1 MGVMGILASA
11 LAVVLGVSR
20 PAQAQQGREAAPVCP
35 VEVVY
40 SLPHDVRAFTQ
51 GLFFHNGRL
60 YETTGMRG
68 RSRLAELDTA
78 TGEVLRLK
86 PLAPDLFGEGAVAV
100 DGRILWLTWTS
111 GRAQVLGVDDFGQ
124 QGTFSYRGEGW
135 GLTFDG
141 HDLVMSDG
149 SAVLTRRDPGDFSRL
164 GEVVVRDAGRRVDML
179 NELEYAH
186 GLLYANVWRT
196 PFVVVVAPSDGSV
209 LRRLDLRPLYPP
221 SATPREVA
229 NGLAWD
235 EKNRCLLVTGKL
247 WPKMYCIRRAGF
259 PGIP

>member
-1 MGVMGILASA
+1 MSASA
-11 LAVVLGVSR
+11 LAAALFVSC
-20 PAQAQQGREAAPVCP
+20 PAMAGQGGNAAPVCP

-51 GLFFHNGRL
+51 GLFFDHGRL
-60 YETTGMRG
+60 YETSGLRG
-68 RSRLAELDTA
+68 RSRLAELDPA

-86 PLAPDLFGEGAVAV
+86 PLAPHLFGEGSVAV
-100 DGRILWLTWTS
+100 GGRILWLTWTS
-111 GRAQVLGVDDFGQ
+111 GRALALGLDDFGE
-124 QGTFSYRGEGW
+124 QGEFSYRGEGW

-141 HDLVMSDG
+141 RDLVMSDG
-149 SAVLTRRDPGDFSRL
+149 SAVLTRRDPGDFSRIA
-164 GEVVVRDAGRRVDML
+164 EVVVRDAGRPVDML

-186 GLLYANVWRT
+186 GLIYANVWRT
-196 PFVVVVAPSDGSV
+196 PYVVVVDPADGTV

-247 WPKMYCIRRAGF
+247 WPEMHCIRRAGF
-259 PGIP
+259 HGMP